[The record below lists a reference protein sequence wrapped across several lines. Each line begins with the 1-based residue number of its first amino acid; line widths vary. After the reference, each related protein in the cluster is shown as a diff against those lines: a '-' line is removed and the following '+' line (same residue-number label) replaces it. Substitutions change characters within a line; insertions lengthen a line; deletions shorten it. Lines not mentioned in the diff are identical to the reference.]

1 MAEVEGEAME
11 PPGLP
16 PLTVHSR
23 EGYYA
28 PTQ

>member
-1 MAEVEGEAME
+1 VKLME